1 MYNTYQLF
9 EDTFNNNKSQVQ
21 LCQSNLN
28 NFLEKTSEN
37 NIFWSPKIDGVRCWA
52 IVNKRT
58 IPQKG
63 GFRKIGYVTY
73 LSRNNKEFINFR
85 KFSKDLIS
93 AAHIINHKFKIKYPI
108 IIDSEVSTTNQN
120 LSSTMTQLRRIKN
133 MNPDLFILNIFDLA
147 VENIKFQKRHDI
159 LENVFDNKNYKDIR
173 LIDYRKLKDVSKS
186 YIHQLKDMMI
196 DKYKYEGIILVDGNS
211 YYNFGGRSKH
221 CVKLKREHTLD
232 LEIID
237 VELGKP
243 NSKWEGVVSKLICVF
258 DDKKIPVSGRVN
270 YKQRKEWAKNPPIG
284 FKAEIK
290 YSEIT
295 SNGRLREPVFIRLR
309 EDK

>member
-1 MYNTYQLF
+1 MYSTYQLF
-9 EDTFNNNKSQVQ
+9 EDTSSIKSQMQ
-21 LCQSNLN
+21 LCQSDLN
-28 NFLEKTSEN
+28 NFLKRASKN
-37 NIFWSPKIDGVRCWA
+37 NIYWSPKIDGVRCWSV
-52 IVNKRT
+52 INKRT

-63 GFRKIGYVTY
+63 GFRKIGYVTH
-73 LSRNNKEFINFR
+73 LSRNNKEFVNFR
-85 KFSKDLIS
+85 KFDKDLIS
-93 AAHIINHKFKIKYPI
+93 AAHIINHRFKIKYPI
-108 IIDSEVSTTNQN
+108 IIDSEVSTTNQT

-159 LENVFDNKNYKDIR
+159 LEAVFDNNNYEDIK
-173 LIDYRKLKDVSKS
+173 LIDYQKLKDVSES
-186 YIHQLKDMMI
+186 YIHQLKDIMI
-196 DKYKYEGIILVDGNS
+196 DKYNYEGIVLVDGES
-211 YYNFGGRSKH
+211 YYNFGSGRSRH

-232 LEIID
+232 LEIVD

-243 NSKWEGVVSKLICVF
+243 DTKWEGVVSKLICIF
-258 DDKKIPVSGRVN
+258 DDKKISVSGRID
-270 YKQRKEWAKNPPIG
+270 YRQRKEWAENPPIG

-295 SNGRLREPVFIRLR
+295 SNGKLREPIFIRLR